1 VSVVADT
8 SRCSCWAVRRF
19 AGGYL
24 AAISISLPWWISA
37 GGFALMALV
46 IKLFVH
52 ETLEP
57 EQRVTI
63 LLPMIDFQREN
74 LVQSCSLRV
83 TVRPHSLLCAN
94 VRAGSFQVVAEL
106 QPALI
111 RIAAVPWTK
120 APYACIVSDQCG

>member
-1 VSVVADT
+1 
-8 SRCSCWAVRRF
+8 
-19 AGGYL
+19 
-24 AAISISLPWWISA
+24 
-37 GGFALMALV
+37 MALV

-74 LVQSCSLRV
+74 LVQSCS
-83 TVRPHSLLCAN
+83 RPHSLLCAN
-94 VRAGSFQVVAEL
+94 VRAGSFQVAAEL